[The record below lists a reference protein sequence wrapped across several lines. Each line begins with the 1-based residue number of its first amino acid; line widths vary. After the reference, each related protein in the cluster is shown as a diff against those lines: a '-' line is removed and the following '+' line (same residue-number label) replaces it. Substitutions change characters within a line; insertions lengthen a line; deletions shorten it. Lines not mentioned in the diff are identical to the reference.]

1 MDEGRPLIFWFGCA
15 LLCTFVIIALLAP
28 VLAPYDPRLPSGPP
42 FSMPTAE
49 HRLGTNDLGQDV
61 LSLLIHGV
69 RGALLVAVSVA
80 LISTALSWMVGLAA
94 GFLRPL
100 EVPLMAVCDLLLA
113 LPSIPLYLLVA
124 TLIGPS
130 RRNLILM
137 LALLSWPG
145 FARVVRSVVIQE
157 RSASHVEAA
166 RGLGATDARILY
178 RHLLPSTL
186 NVLPTKLIL
195 TVRFAV
201 FAEATLAF
209 LDLAQSGAVSWG
221 TMLSHAFSDPLLFS
235 RPVWPWLVLPPCLAI
250 MVLIVATTWLSSGLD
265 SSRGVGGWPVDRIA
279 PDPPARR
286 GRFTAGS
293 RRPASST

>member
-1 MDEGRPLIFWFGCA
+1 MDKGRPRLFWLGCA
-15 LLCTFVIIALLAP
+15 LLCTFVVIAFLAS

-42 FSMPTAE
+42 LAVPTAE

-61 LSLLIHGV
+61 LSLLIHGA
-69 RGALLVAVSVA
+69 RGALLVAVVVA

-94 GFLRPL
+94 GFLRPV
-100 EVPLMAVCDLLLA
+100 EAPLMAMCDLLLA
-113 LPSIPLYLLVA
+113 LPSIPLYLLIA
-124 TLIGPS
+124 TLVGPS

-145 FARVVRSVVIQE
+145 FARVVRSIVIQA
-157 RSASHVEAA
+157 RSAPHVEAA
-166 RGLGATDARILY
+166 RCLGATDARIVY
-178 RHLLPSTL
+178 HHLLPSTL

-209 LDLAQSGAVSWG
+209 LGLAQSGTVSWG
-221 TMLSHAFSDPLLFS
+221 TMLSQAFSDPLLFS

-250 MVLIVATTWLSSGLD
+250 MALILATTWLSSGLD
-265 SSRGVGGWPVDRIA
+265 SSQGVIG
-279 PDPPARR
+279 
-286 GRFTAGS
+286 
-293 RRPASST
+293 